1 MSAATLTHDAL
12 MPRPPGGLGAG
23 AALALLVHG
32 GLIAALTLS
41 VDWRAQPPEVIAA
54 ELWAAVPQVAAPRAE
69 PVPQPAPPP
78 TPAPAPAPAPAPPP
92 AAETARP
99 PEPDIAIE
107 RERERQ
113 RQQER
118 ERAAERQRELERQR
132 AERAEAERRRQ
143 AEAERQR
150 AEREQAERRRAE
162 AERRRQEQLARER
175 AAEEQKLAQLR
186 EENLRRIMGQAGS
199 ATGAA
204 TSTGTAAQDAAPS
217 AAYSGRLVAL
227 IRRNIVFPGQVAGNP
242 AAEVEV
248 RAAPGGSIIARRLLR
263 SSGHPEWDEA
273 VLRAIDRTGTL
284 PRDTDGRVPPVLIIT
299 FRPND

>member
-1 MSAATLTHDAL
+1 MGAAQGIAAPGHDTL
-12 MPRPPGGLGAG
+12 MPRPPDGLGAG
-23 AALALLVHG
+23 AALALLVHA
-32 GLIAALTLS
+32 GLIAALTMS
-41 VDWRAQPPEVIAA
+41 VDWRARPPEVVAA

-69 PVPQPAPPP
+69 PVPQPSPPPAP
-78 TPAPAPAPAPAPPP
+78 TPAPAPEPPP
-92 AAETARP
+92 PPPVQAARP

-113 RQQER
+113 REL
-118 ERAAERQRELERQR
+118 ERQREAERER

-150 AEREQAERRRAE
+150 AERAEAERRRAE

-227 IRRNIVFPGQVAGNP
+227 IRRNIVFPGQVPGNP

-248 RAAPGGSIIARRLLR
+248 RAAPGGSIIARRLLK

>member
-1 MSAATLTHDAL
+1 MSAATLSHDAL

-23 AALALLVHG
+23 AALALLVHV
-32 GLIAALTLS
+32 GLIAALTMS
-41 VDWRAQPPEVIAA
+41 VDWRAQPPEVVAA

-69 PVPQPAPPP
+69 PAPQPAPPP
-78 TPAPAPAPAPAPPP
+78 VPAPAAAPPP
-92 AAETARP
+92 APAAETTRP

-107 RERERQ
+107 RER
-113 RQQER
+113 
-118 ERAAERQRELERQR
+118 ERQRELERQR

-150 AEREQAERRRAE
+150 AERAEAERRRAE

-227 IRRNIVFPGQVAGNP
+227 IRRNIVFPGQVPGNP